1 LGRRGAVGDDS
12 RVAPELDSAAF
23 PDDAASLRALL
34 AERDAAIAERDAAL
48 VEREAALAERDA
60 HLRNV
65 RLEIEKLKVQLA
77 ALRRDRYGKSSERLA
92 AEIGQ
97 LEMLIGDLE
106 EDAAERDAAAAEKTR
121 KAKGKPD
128 KPRKPALRR
137 PLPEHLPRET
147 VLHEPV
153 LACRC
158 GCTDPARLTCLGE
171 DVTEVLEKI
180 PARLKVIRHVRPRYA
195 CRACEAMLQAP
206 APALPIERGRPGPGL
221 LAHVLVSKYLDGLP
235 LYRLSGILA
244 REGVEIERQT
254 LADWVGHGAWWLRPV
269 AAAIGTHAMAQG
281 VIWTD
286 DTPIRVLAPGRGKTR
301 LGRFWVYAFDPR
313 PWGGTGPPAALYCYS
328 PDRKGERPRE
338 HLAGFGG
345 WLHADAYAG
354 YDALTAAKGGR
365 AQRIT
370 HVACMAHARRRLF
383 EVFEATKSPIA
394 EEGLRR
400 IGELYAI
407 EAAINGQSPEQRRAA
422 RQAQS
427 KPLLEALHNWMLQ
440 QRRRLS
446 GKSTLG
452 KALQYA
458 LSRWDA
464 LVRYVEDGRLSI
476 DNNLSERLLKDIAVT
491 RKNYLFV
498 GSDAGGQRAAI
509 IYTIAETAKL
519 NGLDPEAYIAA
530 VLDRLAGG
538 HPISRIGELLP
549 WNFKANRQPA

>member
-1 LGRRGAVGDDS
+1 M
-12 RVAPELDSAAF
+12 APELDSAAL
-23 PDDAASLRALL
+23 PDDVETLRALL
-34 AERDAAIAERDAAL
+34 MERDAVLAERD
-48 VEREAALAERDA
+48 AALAERDA
-60 HLRNV
+60 DLLSA

-77 ALRRDRYGKSSERLA
+77 ALRRERYGKSSERLA
-92 AEIGQ
+92 AEISQ

-106 EDAAERDAAAAEKTR
+106 EDAAERETAAAEKEHR
-121 KAKGKPD
+121 AKGKSD

-153 LACRC
+153 LACHC
-158 GCTDPARLTCLGE
+158 GCTDPKRLTCLGE

-206 APALPIERGRPGPGL
+206 APALPIEKGRPGPGL

-269 AAAIGTHAMAQG
+269 AAAIGTYAMAQG

-301 LGRFWVYAFDPR
+301 IGRFWVYAFDPR
-313 PWGGTGPPAALYCYS
+313 PWGSTGPPAALYCYS

-338 HLAGFGG
+338 HLAGFAG

-354 YDALTAAKGGR
+354 YDALTAAKGSR
-365 AQRIT
+365 PQRIT
-370 HVACMAHARRRLF
+370 HVACMAHARRRRF
-383 EVFEATKSPIA
+383 EVYESTKSPIA

-427 KPLLEALHNWMLQ
+427 KPLLEALHDWMLQ

-458 LSRWDA
+458 LNRWDA
-464 LVRYVEDGRLSI
+464 LVRYIEDGWLSI
-476 DNNLSERLLKDIAVT
+476 DNNLAERLLKDIAVT

-498 GSDAGGQRAAI
+498 GSDAGGLRSS
-509 IYTIAETAKL
+509 T
-519 NGLDPEAYIAA
+519 PSP
-530 VLDRLAGG
+530 R
-538 HPISRIGELLP
+538 PRS
-549 WNFKANRQPA
+549 